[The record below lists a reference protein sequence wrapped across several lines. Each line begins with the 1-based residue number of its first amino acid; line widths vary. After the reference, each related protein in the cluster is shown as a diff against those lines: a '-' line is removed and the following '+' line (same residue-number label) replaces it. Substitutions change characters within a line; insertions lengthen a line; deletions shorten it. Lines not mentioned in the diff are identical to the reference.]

1 MKKNQLSILLVVA
14 LFISIGATRFD
25 YPAVSEGFE
34 NLKVLP
40 KDISKENLDSVMAE
54 FCVSLGVKCGFC
66 HAQMADTTKHKL
78 DFASDKKEEKNTA
91 RDMFRMT
98 SYINANFFNDDHST
112 QPDTIH
118 AVV

>member
-25 YPAVSEGFE
+25 YPATSEGFE

-40 KDISKENLDSVMAE
+40 KDIGKEQLDSVMAH

-66 HAQMADTTKHKL
+66 HAPLADTTKRKL

-91 RDMFRMT
+91 REMYRMT
-98 SYINANFFNDDHST
+98 A
-112 QPDTIH
+112 
-118 AVV
+118 